1 MIKTVREI
9 VDFYIRTKEMPIA
22 SEIDVQS
29 NYFKE
34 AKPQFISI
42 IKDWKVLASSGSIKT
57 SEKSAWEEATKNI
70 KALFLDK
77 RLTWFKE
84 EDLVKVKI
92 RFDEIIE
99 RKALADNEDISL
111 INTKT
116 SGVLIIKND
125 YSKIACVLPDIS
137 DKIKDEKSLKKVLED
152 KIGEKYQ
159 RKNFVVYEIIT
170 NKQIES

>member
-1 MIKTVREI
+1 MINTVREI
-9 VDFYIRTKEMPIA
+9 VNFYVRTREMPIA

-29 NYFKE
+29 NYFEE

-42 IKDWKVLASSGSIKT
+42 IKEGKVLASSGSIKT
-57 SEKSAWEEATKNI
+57 TEKSAWEELSKNI
-70 KALFLDK
+70 SALFLDK
-77 RLTWFKE
+77 RLKDFKE
-84 EDLVKVKI
+84 EDLEKVKL
-92 RFDEIIE
+92 RFDEIVE
-99 RKALADNEDISL
+99 RKAMNDKEDISL
-111 INTKT
+111 INPKN
-116 SGVLIIKND
+116 SGTLIIKND

-137 DKIKDEKSLKKVLED
+137 DKIKNEKTLKKVLED